1 MEWPSPAW
9 ELCQFEQPAHHESRS
24 AVVET
29 GPGQIC
35 SLEASPLK
43 LLMILTYGLVFFLW
57 KGNSNGVGVSL
68 DSDMAPF
75 EMQLVKAS
83 L

>member
-1 MEWPSPAW
+1 
-9 ELCQFEQPAHHESRS
+9 
-24 AVVET
+24 
-29 GPGQIC
+29 
-35 SLEASPLK
+35 
-43 LLMILTYGLVFFLW
+43 MILTYGLVFFLW
-57 KGNSNGVGVSL
+57 NGNSNGVGISL